1 MSRAEGRC
9 SRTAEEVGP
18 ALGDREHAAAAG
30 VSANEIDVGALK
42 GNRGDQQY
50 ELPRHAALAGRTVV
64 TWCRAFSAPFG
75 SAPLRAV

>member
-30 VSANEIDVGALK
+30 VSANEWPRVRETSKPRSRSTDGRRRMSQVEPEVRLVVDV
-42 GNRGDQQY
+42 
-50 ELPRHAALAGRTVV
+50 EAA
-64 TWCRAFSAPFG
+64 S
-75 SAPLRAV
+75 